1 MTDDDDA
8 TTQSALA
15 RTRRA
20 ISFAAH
26 TIGLVSR
33 MAKLSPR
40 EEKVI
45 RMRMGLNWDHYDS
58 GPKGLKEHLA
68 ILLADPF
75 FLSALAREHVSSATY
90 DELDAATRAALASA
104 KVDDDDARLLLVD
117 ALAAERSGL
126 IDALKPIPT
135 TREEAAELVDGVP
148 VLDERFAA
156 YLETKLDDAALAQR
170 VREKGRER
178 GASPETLFDLWIDR
192 RDVVLGAYSV
202 DRPGPGALPT
212 LARALWDARV
222 RERASKAAIKRP
234 ALSMVVH
241 EPVADLFSRGL
252 RREEESN
259 GQRALRLPGDVLVRV
274 AHIDASVIPR
284 FVDRGIAAFGGVTA
298 HRTLRWQVFAGHR
311 QALDGAA
318 DPRLIRVEGGYAA
331 LAHDELGLSSKKAA
345 DEVRAIIEAEH
356 AIELPLP
363 TGSTRLLIR
372 EFTPAVGRRPSQLV
386 LVLGTALLPD
396 YVHALKRAG
405 SAGRELRLVPVLEL
419 PPFVGKRSNEHG
431 AQASLSM
438 LVAAHMRDHA
448 RELVEA
454 GGVTIDETEWKRLAA
469 RAGLPVSMV
478 RAVLDRW
485 TQDGSDAPAFL
496 KLVER
501 NRYALTDAKA
511 HAFLTE
517 GGRGEIAGSVAG
529 KASARKREQAKG
541 RALQRGR
548 KRGAE

>member
-1 MTDDDDA
+1 MTTEA
-8 TTQSALA
+8 
-15 RTRRA
+15 
-20 ISFAAH
+20 
-26 TIGLVSR
+26 
-33 MAKLSPR
+33 
-40 EEKVI
+40 
-45 RMRMGLNWDHYDS
+45 
-58 GPKGLKEHLA
+58 
-68 ILLADPF
+68 
-75 FLSALAREHVSSATY
+75 
-90 DELDAATRAALASA
+90 
-104 KVDDDDARLLLVD
+104 
-117 ALAAERSGL
+117 
-126 IDALKPIPT
+126 
-135 TREEAAELVDGVP
+135 AAELVAGVP

-156 YLETKLDDAALAQR
+156 YLTKIGAPPEYASA
-170 VREKGRER
+170 VRAKGRKR
-178 GASPETLFDLWIDR
+178 GSSPASTFDLW
-192 RDVVLGAYSV
+192 LEGEGAGEA
-202 DRPGPGALPT
+202 RGEAPNALPT
-212 LARALWDARV
+212 FARALWLARV
-222 RERASKAAIKRP
+222 RNVAGKHSTKRP

-274 AHIDASVIPR
+274 AHIDASVIPK

-298 HRTLRWQVFAGHR
+298 HRTLRWQVFSGHR

-331 LAHDELGLSSKKAA
+331 LAHEHLGLRSNTAA

-356 AIELPLP
+356 AVEVPLP

-372 EFTPAVGRRPSQLV
+372 TFVPAVGRRPSQLE

-396 YVHALKRAG
+396 YVHTLKRIGA
-405 SAGRELRLVPVLEL
+405 SGRELRLVPVLDIPGL
-419 PPFVGKRSNEHG
+419 VGRTNEHG

-448 RELVEA
+448 RELVEK
-454 GGVTIDETEWKRLAA
+454 GGVTIDEADWQRLAT
-469 RAGLPVSMV
+469 RAGLPVRMV
-478 RAVLDRW
+478 PAVLDRW

-501 NRYALTDAKA
+501 DRYVLTDAKA

-529 KASARKREQAKG
+529 KASAVSRERAKTRVLRRARKGE
-541 RALQRGR
+541 
-548 KRGAE
+548 E